1 MQTKCLSDRMKSLSA
16 KRITAM
22 IAGAALLGVGL
33 AFSGPVSFSSVPI
46 ISNSGQPVVQVVLG
60 SSAKPSDYV
69 AAANIAAA
77 IGNLAFTTMPVTA
90 SINTTQAQSVL
101 HVSVSSPTYSLTNQQ
116 VWLNESASALTSGT
130 YGFSTLIGSV
140 LNGGIQLGSLQST
153 KNLQGPS
160 QYSYPE
166 TPSTSA
172 TPAPSPYTGV
182 SFVPLATSVVAANNG
197 GGASFS
203 TFQSG
208 TSPAYDNI
216 LEVSHSQ
223 FSGLLSN
230 AGSYGENEYLWLTGF
245 PVYDQASGV
254 NNFALLDANG
264 AYQITF
270 NKPINVKTSS
280 GSINHAAFSLLGQNY
295 TVINY
300 TPPANFLAT
309 SPTNFTT
316 GGSMYIASSLTPLT
330 TVYVGSNL
338 TSGGFKVVLNDLGQP
353 NSNGVSPAA
362 ISVYYNGALTNTSSI
377 MPPNTTKF
385 NVSGHYLYVKV
396 NQTFAGLYA
405 YEKWAKMQLY
415 SNVFQIKS
423 GSSFNTTTNPNWY
436 TVLQWVNASGS
447 TNTVSPNALQSIVIY
462 GTSSEAQTLLPGQS
476 FSFITSPAVWK
487 LQFIGQTLGSANYD
501 PVTATLSAASPFT
514 YENKG
519 TQTPPSG
526 SVTFTIKNVT
536 EPAQELTVT
545 SSIPNA
551 FSYAGQTSSSVVYDL
566 TPYEL
571 NEANVVT
578 YGEVTTNSFNE
589 ANVTL
594 TFKPGYNSLISSTY
608 PLYVTV
614 TGYLYKSNT
623 VSGPQSKQVTF
634 NGILNGPPGSYSAY
648 NNSISV
654 PFYNITGI
662 ELGSAIP
669 GIASIEVEDFNS
681 IGVPFSGNT
690 QNAGDTITA
699 TLSAAG
705 ALPTGT
711 TITFSTTPGT
721 SNSITFPSQVV
732 TNGGSITA
740 TGHIQVTASNSPSS
754 GNTISI
760 TGGNILISGTIT
772 LNSQNGQSIAFSG
785 NVVIPSE
792 SNFIAN
798 NMVTNSI
805 PVNAVMSVTETG
817 ITSATILGN
826 VPVYGS
832 TIYSNSLANT
842 ISVPTTENVV
852 ASGTYSPDPVVL
864 ATLASTTGPGIIYT
878 PAGSTVPSLYGSSS
892 TPLSVIY
899 NQQNGLPTESF
910 TLAPVASVTPTPG
923 SLSQYYTYTMN
934 ELAVPGNTAAIDSLA
949 FGIDNSTG
957 GIGVK
962 PLFQL
967 NYSVSGSS
975 APGTHNNMTYT
986 STSGSSIKV
995 QSGFI
1000 TEKGSKVASI
1010 TPTSLTVDFAKAVDE
1025 LQFAVAPV
1033 STTISKTYKLFGP
1046 YGIGQATNLPNVSIG
1061 AVNATITLSGTSKYT
1076 ITGINNITATPTVSS
1091 ADVPTLLKSLPTS
1104 PLVVLDTQVTNPSG
1118 SLILIGS
1125 GYVNTL
1131 SAQLQKAYNITMT
1144 PSTQIVQAYGNKILI
1159 AGYYANQTTAAANQ
1173 FISDLYA
1180 AASTT

>member
-46 ISNSGQPVVQVVLG
+46 ISPSGQPVVQVVVG
-60 SSAKPSDYV
+60 SGAKPSDGV

-77 IGNLAFTTMPVTA
+77 IGNLAFTTMPVKA
-90 SINTTQAQSVL
+90 SINTTQALSVL

-153 KNLQGPS
+153 KSLQGTGS

-166 TPSTSA
+166 KFSTSA

-182 SFVPLATSVVAANNG
+182 GFVPLATSVAASNNG
-197 GGASFS
+197 GGVSFP
-203 TFQSG
+203 TFQAGSKP
-208 TSPAYDNI
+208 TNDNI

-280 GSINHAAFSLLGQNY
+280 NTINQATFSLLGQNY

-300 TPPANFLAT
+300 TPPGTF
-309 SPTNFTT
+309 SPSSSTNFTT
-316 GGSMYIASSLTPLT
+316 GGSMYIASSLTPFT
-330 TVYVGSNL
+330 TVNVTGSL
-338 TSGGFKVVLNDLGQP
+338 TSGGFKVVLDDLGLA
-353 NSNGVSPAA
+353 NSNGISPAA
-362 ISVYYNGALTNTSSI
+362 ISVYYNGALTNRSSI

-385 NVSGHYLYVKV
+385 NVSGHYLYVDV
-396 NQTFAGLYA
+396 NKTFAGRYA
-405 YEKWAKMQLY
+405 YAKWAEMRLY

-447 TNTVSPNALQSIVIY
+447 TTGPVKADALQSIVIY

-476 FSFITSPAVWK
+476 FSFITSPAIWK

-501 PVTATLSAASPFT
+501 PVTATLSAASPFE
-514 YENKG
+514 YSN
-519 TQTPPSG
+519 PFSSSG
-526 SVTFTIKNVT
+526 LLNVT

-566 TPYEL
+566 TPYGV
-571 NEANVVT
+571 NDIANTVNPANTDNVV
-578 YGEVTTNSFNE
+578 
-589 ANVTL
+589 L
-594 TFKPGYNSLISSTY
+594 TFTSGYNSLISPTY
-608 PLYVTV
+608 PLYVTI
-614 TGYLYKSNT
+614 TGYTSN
-623 VSGPQSKQVTF
+623 SASS
-634 NGILNGPPGSYSAY
+634 SYSAQVSFS
-648 NNSISV
+648 NSLTTIQFNDSANSITKG
-654 PFYNITGI
+654 FYNITGI
-662 ELGSAIP
+662 QLSRAIP
-669 GIASIEVEDFNS
+669 GINS
-681 IGVPFSGNT
+681 IIVYNGPY
-690 QNAGDTITA
+690 
-699 TLSAAG
+699 
-705 ALPTGT
+705 P
-711 TITFSTTPGT
+711 
-721 SNSITFPSQVV
+721 SNSANALAELEP
-732 TNGGSITA
+732 
-740 TGHIQVTASNSPSS
+740 
-754 GNTISI
+754 
-760 TGGNILISGTIT
+760 IL
-772 LNSQNGQSIAFSG
+772 
-785 NVVIPSE
+785 
-792 SNFIAN
+792 
-798 NMVTNSI
+798 
-805 PVNAVMSVTETG
+805 
-817 ITSATILGN
+817 
-826 VPVYGS
+826 
-832 TIYSNSLANT
+832 
-842 ISVPTTENVV
+842 
-852 ASGTYSPDPVVL
+852 
-864 ATLASTTGPGIIYT
+864 TGPQIVYT
-878 PAGSTVPSLYGSSS
+878 PSGKTVPSL
-892 TPLSVIY
+892 TLANVIY
-899 NQQNGLPTESF
+899 NQQNGLPTNPF
-910 TLAPVASVTPTPG
+910 TIAFNVTAGPTGNFIPG
-923 SLSQYYTYTMN
+923 VKNQYATYTMT
-934 ELAVPGNTAAIDSLA
+934 EQPVPGNTAATDSLS
-949 FGIDNSTG
+949 FGIYNSTS
-957 GIGVK
+957 GIGAT
-962 PLFQL
+962 PFFQL
-967 NYSVSGSS
+967 NFSTT
-975 APGTHNNMTYT
+975 GTHNNMTYT
-986 STSGSSIKV
+986 STSNAIFNV

-1061 AVNATITLSGTSKYT
+1061 AVNATITLSGTSKYN

-1104 PLVVLDTQVTNPSG
+1104 PLVVLDSQVTNPSG

-1125 GYVNTL
+1125 GYVNSL